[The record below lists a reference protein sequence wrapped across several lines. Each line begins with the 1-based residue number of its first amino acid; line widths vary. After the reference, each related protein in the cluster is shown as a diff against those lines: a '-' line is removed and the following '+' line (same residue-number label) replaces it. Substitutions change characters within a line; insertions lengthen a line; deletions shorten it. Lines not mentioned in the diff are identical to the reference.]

1 MAFKFTAAIV
11 GEIQAANDSGITPV
25 LISVG
30 LDGWACDVRMIFP
43 WLQASNLLF
52 ELIIPTA
59 KPVYGMADRF
69 AEKYGDIYW
78 WTYQAKAILQALK
91 QGAGHDGM
99 TDELIAAWKH
109 LQSSEEVAFGM

>member
-1 MAFKFTAAIV
+1 MT
-11 GEIQAANDSGITPV
+11 
-25 LISVG
+25 
-30 LDGWACDVRMIFP
+30 
-43 WLQASNLLF
+43 
-52 ELIIPTA
+52 
-59 KPVYGMADRF
+59 DRF